1 MTIEFLDRAK
11 VCTSM
16 IFEAVIE
23 YGLEEKVR
31 TEFPE
36 LRVPLSALALCWL
49 VPALDYVMSGKG
61 RVTRPH
67 RDFINTALA
76 TDFAVLDLDAS
87 ASATKGVPFDASV
100 VPAFLLLS
108 ERVQPGAAEML
119 CFPVAG
125 LLQLACAWDG
135 ERTLEEIARI
145 DEIMEPIRRR
155 FDFLTPDVTPADDDY
170 WSETDEEASDCEDEE
185 ESAAEGPD
193 CQATSTPPI
202 RKSAEALAEL
212 DALVGLDAVKKEVRN
227 ISNLARYLIHRKAA
241 GLPAP
246 AFSLHMVF
254 TGNPG
259 TGKTTVARLIGEIYR
274 DVGVLVSGH
283 MVEVDR
289 AGLVGIYLGQTG
301 PKTREAFMRAK
312 GGVLFVDEAYN
323 LILSEDRDD
332 EYGNEAIG
340 TLLKL
345 MEDHR
350 DDVVVIAAGYTNEMK
365 RFIDSNPG
373 LQSRF
378 TRHLEFA
385 DYSATDLVE
394 IFYRMCK
401 KNKLT
406 LSKEAKAKVSDTMQ
420 ALIAAKKEAFGNARE
435 VRTKFEQAMQNQANR
450 LAMVD
455 SPTVKQLNQL
465 LPEDIA

>member
-1 MTIEFLDRAK
+1 MTIEFLDKAK
-11 VCTSM
+11 VCASM
-16 IFEAVIE
+16 IFEAVIKG
-23 YGLEEKVR
+23 GLEENVR
-31 TEFPE
+31 AEFPE
-36 LRVPLSALALCWL
+36 LRVPLSALVLCWL

-76 TDFAVLDLDAS
+76 TNFAVLDLDAS

-100 VPAFLLLS
+100 LPAFLLLA

-125 LLQLACAWDG
+125 LLQIACAWDG

-145 DEIMEPIRRR
+145 DEIMEPIRQR
-155 FDFLTPDVTPADDDY
+155 FGFLTPEMTPADDEY
-170 WSETDEEASDCEDEE
+170 WSGDDEAPSVGDDNGKSEE
-185 ESAAEGPD
+185 QAY
-193 CQATSTPPI
+193 QATPTVPK
-202 RKSAEALAEL
+202 RKPEEALAEL

-274 DVGVLVSGH
+274 DVGVLESGH
-283 MVEVDR
+283 LVEVDR
-289 AGLVGIYLGQTG
+289 AGLVGIYVGQTG

-323 LILSEDRDD
+323 LILDTDGDD
-332 EYGNEAIG
+332 QYGNEAIG

-350 DDVVVIAAGYTNEMK
+350 DDVVVIAAGYTKEMK

-378 TRHLEFA
+378 TRYLEFD
-385 DYSATDLVE
+385 DYSAADLAE
-394 IFYRMCK
+394 IFYRMCE

-406 LSKEAKAKVSDTMQ
+406 LGKEAKAKVSDAMQ
-420 ALIAAKKEAFGNARE
+420 ALIAEKKESFGNARE

-450 LAMVD
+450 LAAVD